1 MRTLQSRFFRIVF
14 AIMLVFAVLAGSAR
28 LAAAGNGA
36 ETWRDRVESWESE
49 GSCAD
54 PDGIYQLTVVSSGA
68 VHRLETEDGFKFSWA
83 EHGTYVL
90 EPVDADSPVTY
101 SGRYNVQAQNQSGDK
116 NFILHFTSTSTALG
130 ADGTR
135 GVMHWTFHLIITP
148 TGQERLV
155 DNIKWICH

>member
-1 MRTLQSRFFRIVF
+1 MKTLQSRFLRIIF
-14 AIMLVFAVLAGSAR
+14 AIILAFAVLAGSTR

-36 ETWRDRVESWESE
+36 ETWKDRVESWESE

-101 SGRYNVQAQNQSGDK
+101 TGRYTAQAKNHFGGK
-116 NFILHFTSTSTALG
+116 NFILHFTQTSTALG
-130 ADGTR
+130 SDGSR
-135 GVMHWTFHLIITP
+135 GVMHWTFHLTITP
-148 TGQERLV
+148 NGLERDV
-155 DNIKWICH
+155 DNVKWICH